1 LKFNT
6 KVRYGIRAM
15 LEIALD
21 ESENGIFQKD
31 IAERQLISVKY
42 LDSIIASLKT
52 SGLIYNRKGKKSGY
66 ILSRKPSEIKILDI
80 YRAFEPGISIVDC
93 MAPHYI
99 CQLSNT
105 CGVRNFWK
113 GLNQTIEDYF
123 SSRTL
128 EDLLKEHKSALKR
141 STLSL

>member
-1 LKFNT
+1 MKFNT

-15 LEIALD
+15 LEIAMN
-21 ESENGIFQKD
+21 ESENGVFQKD
-31 IAERQLISVKY
+31 IAVRQLISVKY
-42 LDSIIASLKT
+42 LDSIIASLKA
-52 SGLIYNRKGKKSGY
+52 SGLIHTRKGKKSGY
-66 ILSRKPSEIKILDI
+66 VLSRKASEIKILDI

-93 MAPHYI
+93 MAPDYN
-99 CQLSNT
+99 CKLSDT

-123 SSRTL
+123 SSLTL